1 MLLLYVSRLSLKKKK
16 RRRKD
21 THHNREEIT
30 EKRKNLSVSHQR
42 TDAGRDGVIN
52 YSSALITLIV
62 SFRTPNNGTNKM
74 RKQKYNAIKVK

>member
-1 MLLLYVSRLSLKKKK
+1 M
-16 RRRKD
+16 
-21 THHNREEIT
+21 

-52 YSSALITLIV
+52 YSSALIALIV
-62 SFRTPNNGTNKM
+62 SFRTPNNSTNKM